1 MAGAKNCLG
10 VAGNSIASQVGGGG
24 VVGAVQAAVV
34 GALVKRGK
42 SKV

>member
-1 MAGAKNCLG
+1 MGG
-10 VAGNSIASQVGGGG
+10 GIDVTQIASQVGGGG
-24 VVGAVQAAVV
+24 VVGAVLAAVV